1 MSVAFSHGH
10 FAGAVRRSRRVAGSL
25 LAETTYAPG
34 LEVAMHE
41 HDRTIICLA
50 LDGGFIERR
59 DHETDRCVQGELL
72 YHPGGECHGHSF
84 IGRTALFNIQLA
96 PEWLEAMEVVGAP
109 IRPQVIRS
117 GLAPRLA
124 ARIATESQ
132 RSDLASGLV
141 VEEAMLSLVA
151 ELAQL
156 RHRRERNAPAW
167 LDRVIDALDTGAE
180 PNVANGEESG
190 LARLARIA
198 DVHPAHLARTFRARV
213 GCTTGE
219 YSRRRRLDRSRVALI
234 ATKRPVSEIA
244 ADAGFFDQAHFTR
257 AFKQSFGIPPAAF
270 RRARL
275 KVEC

>member
-1 MSVAFSHGH
+1 MITAFAHGH

-59 DHETDRCVQGELL
+59 DHDTDRCVRGELL
-72 YHPGGECHGHSF
+72 FHPGGECHGHSF
-84 IGRTALFNIQLA
+84 IGPTALFNIQLA
-96 PEWLEAMEVVGAP
+96 PEWLKAMEIVGAP
-109 IRPQVIRS
+109 NRPQVIRS
-117 GLAPRLA
+117 GLAPQLA
-124 ARIATESQ
+124 GRIALESR
-132 RSDLASGLV
+132 RSDLASALV
-141 VEEAMLSLVA
+141 VEDAMLSLVA

-156 RHRRERNAPAW
+156 RHVREKNAPAW
-167 LDRVIDALDTGAE
+167 LGRVIEALDSGAD
-180 PNVANGEESG
+180 SQG
-190 LARLARIA
+190 LATLARIA

-219 YSRRRRLDRSRVALI
+219 YSRRRRLDRSRAALV

-257 AFKQSFGIPPAAF
+257 VFKRAFGAPPAAF
-270 RRARL
+270 RA
-275 KVEC
+275 KAHGDPHD

>member
-1 MSVAFSHGH
+1 MSVAFSQGH
-10 FAGAVRRSRRVAGSL
+10 FAGRVRRSRRVAGSL

-59 DHETDRCVQGELL
+59 DHETDRCVRGELL

-96 PEWLEAMEVVGAP
+96 PEWLAAMEVVGAP
-109 IRPQVIRS
+109 KRPQVIRS

-124 ARIATESQ
+124 SRIALESQ
-132 RSDLASGLV
+132 GSDVASGLV
-141 VEEAMLSLVA
+141 VEDAMLSLVA

-156 RHRRERNAPAW
+156 RHVRERNAPAW
-167 LDRVIDALDTGAE
+167 LDRVLEALDAGAE
-180 PNVANGEESG
+180 ASHANNRADQG
-190 LARLARIA
+190 LAGLARIA
-198 DVHPAHLARTFRARV
+198 DVHPAHLARTFRARM

-219 YSRRRRLDRSRVALI
+219 YARRRRLDRSRAALI

-244 ADAGFFDQAHFTR
+244 ADAGFFDQAHFTKAFKR
-257 AFKQSFGIPPAAF
+257 AFGAPPATF
-270 RRARL
+270 RANVGRR
-275 KVEC
+275 

>member
-1 MSVAFSHGH
+1 LTAFTAGH

-59 DHETDRCVQGELL
+59 DHETDRCVRGELL

-96 PEWLEAMEVVGAP
+96 PEWLQAMEVVGAP
-109 IRPQVIRS
+109 KRPQVIRS

-124 ARIATESQ
+124 ARIASESL
-132 RSDLASGLV
+132 RSDVASGLV
-141 VEEAMLSLVA
+141 VEDAMLSLVA

-156 RHRRERNAPAW
+156 RHVREKHAPAW
-167 LDRVIDALDTGAE
+167 LDRVIEALDAGADE
-180 PNVANGEESG
+180 QG
-190 LARLARIA
+190 LAALSKTAG
-198 DVHPAHLARTFRARV
+198 VHPAHLARTFRARV

-219 YSRRRRLDRSRVALI
+219 YSRRRRLDRSRAALI
-234 ATKRPVSEIA
+234 ATNRPVSEIA
-244 ADAGFFDQAHFTR
+244 TDAGFYDQAHFTR
-257 AFKQSFGIPPAAF
+257 VFKRAFGAPPAAF
-270 RRARL
+270 RANAGRR
-275 KVEC
+275 